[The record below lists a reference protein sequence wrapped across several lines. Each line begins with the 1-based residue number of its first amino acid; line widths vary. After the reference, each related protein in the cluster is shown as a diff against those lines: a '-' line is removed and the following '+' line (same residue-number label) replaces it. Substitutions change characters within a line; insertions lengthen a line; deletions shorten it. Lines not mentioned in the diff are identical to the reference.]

1 MSKEFGHLKPAVKKA
16 INSGIIDSW
25 LRGLCALVPEAK
37 SNTPT
42 SQETVT
48 VAGMDVATLAI
59 NTFTLCY
66 GYDDNHTLIDH
77 PDIEKMDG
85 YKQLIAISSQ
95 NNVRLD
101 LTDMGSGNLI
111 VDFTPEEPF
120 SNSEILGKKFTNVL
134 PGLFGLKRH

>member
-16 INSGIIDSW
+16 INSGIIDNW
-25 LRGLCALVPEAK
+25 LRGLCALVPESKPA
-37 SNTPT
+37 SPEPP
-42 SQETVT
+42 SPIS
-48 VAGMDVATLAI
+48 GMDVATLAI

-66 GYDDNHTLIDH
+66 GYDDNYSLIEH
-77 PDIEKMDG
+77 IDIEKMDG

-101 LTDMGSGNLI
+101 LKDMGSGNLI

-120 SNSEILGKKFTNVL
+120 STSEILGKKFTNVL
-134 PGLFGLKRH
+134 PGLFGMKRT